1 MKISILLQLGIM
13 TLSILSCQNSQPKI
27 DREDIIETEIV
38 QKEINDQHEEIQ
50 IEEGKEK
57 RIDSLSTTL
66 SSIGLIDIQEIDP
79 TIKVELKYATT
90 DNFTGKQL
98 YYVLQKAYLQKDV
111 ALQLKN
117 AQRFLQDKHPNY
129 ALLIYDAARPVEVQ
143 QRMWDALAHVPVN
156 ERTKFVS
163 NPKNH
168 SIHNYGAAVDLTIIG
183 DDGKPLDMGAKYDEI
198 EEIAYP
204 RLEQEFLKKGLL
216 TEEQI
221 KNRELL
227 REVMRKA
234 GFRNIATE
242 WWHFNACTREQ
253 AKANY
258 SVFLKEP
265 NN

>member
-1 MKISILLQLGIM
+1 MKINSILYLGIM
-13 TLSILSCQNSQPKI
+13 TISILSCQHSQPKTDHKEI
-27 DREDIIETEIV
+27 NETVIAP
-38 QKEINDQHEEIQ
+38 KEINDRPEARKVEE
-50 IEEGKEK
+50 EKEVEVDP
-57 RIDSLSTTL
+57 ISTTL

-117 AQRFLQDKHPNY
+117 AQRFLQDKHPSY

-168 SIHNYGAAVDLTIIG
+168 SIHNYGAAVDLTIV
-183 DDGKPLDMGAKYDEI
+183 DEDGKPLDMGAKYDEI
-198 EEIAYP
+198 EQIAYP

-216 TEEQI
+216 TEQQI

-227 REVMRKA
+227 REVMIKA

-253 AKANY
+253 AKAYY